1 MAGGR
6 AFPGPWSGRAGGE
19 SRFRDQPMTTATKPT
34 RAGQSRTPWRSIP
47 PLLRV
52 LYVANRQRTGGWLA
66 EAFSSDS
73 VSNVHLEE
81 VVGSAAGL
89 ARLRDETYDAV
100 LLSHDPPEL
109 DALDLVEGY
118 RAGGAHEP
126 IIVMGLQSEQEMAA
140 ACFERGADGYVCAS
154 TTTSRNLIWVL
165 ARAVQYHQLMRE
177 NHRLSL
183 AQQQRLQREHDEAER
198 LLEQQ
203 RALVGDLEAIQQ
215 RAQARLD
222 EGLSQPCEMAGP
234 APSRIP
240 PHLPRELVFHYRE
253 LLRAYV
259 IMGSGH
265 LACELSRLA
274 GLLAAAGV
282 TARQAMQLHVLV
294 LEEMVGGLGSRST
307 RHVMTRA
314 DLLALEIMVH
324 LAENYR
330 TRWCEM
336 IDPPVQQLLPGF
348 ETLCPAEF

>member
-1 MAGGR
+1 M
-6 AFPGPWSGRAGGE
+6 
-19 SRFRDQPMTTATKPT
+19 
-34 RAGQSRTPWRSIP
+34 
-47 PLLRV
+47 LRV
-52 LYVANRQRTGGWLA
+52 LFVANRQRTGRWLA
-66 EAFSSDS
+66 EAFSADS
-73 VSNVHLEE
+73 VSNVRLEE
-81 VVGSAAGL
+81 VVGSAAGM
-89 ARLRDETYDAV
+89 ARLRDDTYDAV

-109 DALDLVEGY
+109 NALELVEGY

-203 RALVGDLEAIQQ
+203 RALVGELEAIQGRDPAKPEGEPSEPCQ
-215 RAQARLD
+215 SLPPAASRL
-222 EGLSQPCEMAGP
+222 P
-234 APSRIP
+234 R
-240 PHLPRELVFHYRE
+240 HLPRELVLHYRE
-253 LLRAYV
+253 LLRTYV

-274 GLLAAAGV
+274 DLLAGAGV

-294 LEEMVGGLGSRST
+294 LEEMVSGLGSRST

-330 TRWCEM
+330 ARWREM
-336 IDPPVQQLLPGF
+336 IDPPMQQLLPGF
-348 ETLCPAEF
+348 ERLCSTEL